1 MRMPDDTDLDDVQAI
16 LDAELDNLENE
27 AAELYD
33 DLDRYV
39 RVADAMDS
47 AGRGDDAAYFREKA
61 VDTYESFFRVLQM
74 KKGFEE
80 DDEVLGDRYDF

>member
-1 MRMPDDTDLDDVQAI
+1 MPDDTDFDDVQAI

-33 DLDRYV
+33 DLDRYA

-47 AGRGDDAAYFREKA
+47 ASRGDDADYFREKA
-61 VDTYESFFRVLQM
+61 VDTYESLAYVLQM
-74 KKGFEE
+74 KKDFEE
-80 DDEVLGDRYDF
+80 DDMVLGEDYEF